1 MDIRQLTYFM
11 VIAEEGQ
18 ITAAARRLHM
28 AQPPLSQ
35 QMKALEE
42 ELGVQL
48 LQREPHRLDA
58 PGNRRLQER
67 PARHPVHRDRVLVGQ
82 RHPPAGA
89 PPIPRQ
95 SSGHPL

>member
-42 ELGVQL
+42 
-48 LQREPHRLDA
+48 
-58 PGNRRLQER
+58 
-67 PARHPVHRDRVLVGQ
+67 
-82 RHPPAGA
+82 
-89 PPIPRQ
+89 
-95 SSGHPL
+95 